1 MPEVTIESLREEGNR
16 VVDFGP
22 RLAFPFLCSAY
33 TVEKLSLWHRTTDS
47 VFETVALRASGMP
60 RARVE
65 GNLYRLTD
73 DELKQLD
80 TKRQVGVSFDRK
92 RVLVYVPI
100 VDHKGEMRTIY
111 AYIYLGINGAWLSQI
126 YPHQTILKSQYKLP
140 DNTFSLA
147 TRYPDKNRLLNN
159 RFSFLPPLME
169 AGRIVCDSEAVRKH
183 CKRRNRAAMRAMFFN
198 NIRAKFSNFVNDSD
212 F

>member
-111 AYIYLGINGAWLSQI
+111 AYIYLGINDAWLDQI
-126 YPHQTILKSQYKLP
+126 YPHRTILKSQYQLP
-140 DNTFSLA
+140 DRTFSIA
-147 TRYPDKNRLLNN
+147 TRYPDKDRLLNN
-159 RFSFLPPLME
+159 RFSFLPPLVE
-169 AGRIVCDSEAVRKH
+169 AGRVSCDSEAVRKH
-183 CKRRNRAAMRAMFFN
+183 CKRKNRAAMRAAFFN
-198 NIRAKFSNFVNDSD
+198 NIRSRLSKFVNDVD

>member
-1 MPEVTIESLREEGNR
+1 MPELTLESLRQEGNR
-16 VVDFGP
+16 VLDYGP

-33 TVEKLSLWHRTTDS
+33 TVEKLSLWHRTTDE
-47 VFETVALRASGMP
+47 VFESVALRAPSMP
-60 RARVE
+60 RARIE

-100 VDHKGEMRTIY
+100 MDYKGEMRTIY
-111 AYIYLGINGAWLSQI
+111 AYIYMGINNAWLDRI
-126 YPHQTILKSQYKLP
+126 YPDQTCLKSSYKIP
-140 DNTFSLA
+140 DATFSLA
-147 TRYPDKNRLLNN
+147 TQYPDASRLLNN
-159 RFSFLPPLME
+159 RFSFLPPLVE
-169 AGRIVCDSEAVRKH
+169 AGRVVCDSEAVRKH
-183 CKRRNRAAMRAMFFN
+183 CKRRNRAALRAAFFN
-198 NIRAKFSNFVNDSD
+198 NMRSRLNNFVNDPD

>member
-1 MPEVTIESLREEGNR
+1 
-16 VVDFGP
+16 
-22 RLAFPFLCSAY
+22 
-33 TVEKLSLWHRTTDS
+33 
-47 VFETVALRASGMP
+47 VFETVAIRASGMP

-100 VDHKGEMRTIY
+100 MDHKGEMRTIY
-111 AYIYLGINGAWLSQI
+111 AYIYMGINDAWLSQI
-126 YPHQTILKSQYKLP
+126 YPHRTILKSEYIRP
-140 DNTFSLA
+140 DDAFSLA
-147 TRYPDKNRLLNN
+147 TRYPDKDRLLNN
-159 RFSFLPPLME
+159 RFSFLPPLVE
-169 AGRIVCDSEAVRKH
+169 AGHVRTDTEAVRKY
-183 CKRRNRAAMRAMFFN
+183 CKRKNRAAMRALFFN
-198 NIRAKFSNFVNDSD
+198 NIRSRFSNFVNDPE